1 MSNLGSGHSQVWSS
15 NSQVFSRTQNGNNM
29 VDVQNRISNDTH
41 EKHFN
46 ENRESISSD
55 DSSENEASS
64 LDKENY
70 ASQSKENNE
79 DKTYTES
86 IRKTSVKHLAN
97 RFSTNS
103 TDEKDE
109 VHKHNLV
116 L

>member
-1 MSNLGSGHSQVWSS
+1 
-15 NSQVFSRTQNGNNM
+15 M

-41 EKHFN
+41 EEHFN

-64 LDKENY
+64 FDYENDVR
-70 ASQSKENNE
+70 QSKENNE
-79 DKTYTES
+79 DKKYTEK

-103 TDEKDE
+103 TDEKPE
-109 VHKHNLV
+109 VHKQNLV